1 MRKKIIRLVKDNRW
15 ILISAIA
22 GIIVLAR
29 SVYAAVDRD
38 EIAGL
43 VDNYA
48 AEFVGLAFGFVIVYG
63 IVDNRRRALDNAA
76 EQALRRRLSTLRN
89 IASNAMADYI
99 GPPIVR
105 EISDSSMVTI
115 DDVKK
120 NFDLFASL
128 VGKGNHDE
136 KGRDWRR
143 KKLDKIHRAFGQTKW
158 KYDQFTTLYMST
170 VNELYSYLRIDSN
183 STCR

>member
-1 MRKKIIRLVKDNRW
+1 
-15 ILISAIA
+15 
-22 GIIVLAR
+22 
-29 SVYAAVDRD
+29 
-38 EIAGL
+38 
-43 VDNYA
+43 
-48 AEFVGLAFGFVIVYG
+48 
-63 IVDNRRRALDNAA
+63 
-76 EQALRRRLSTLRN
+76 
-89 IASNAMADYI
+89 MADYI

-136 KGRDWRR
+136 KGRDWRT